1 MDKIPEKSVTT
12 KTLKRR
18 YEKSE
23 KSEHCTVF
31 QEERGPKCLM
41 IIPSLGSKTL
51 GTFRTL
57 IAPAHWQGKHWI
69 DNNIYWVTS
78 HSRLIKI
85 NFFLFFMFSFQLCNW
100 QPANFQKSSHEWV
113 GKNATSSENW
123 REKIIVKLRFFGREQ
138 TIAQRA
144 RMESFSAKSRF
155 LVLVLS
161 CTAASHNI
169 VRNHYNCALYCYCA
183 IISL

>member
-1 MDKIPEKSVTT
+1 MDKIPEKSATT

-23 KSEHCTVF
+23 KREHCTVF

-69 DNNIYWVTS
+69 DNNICLVIS
-78 HSRLIKI
+78 HSGLLKI
-85 NFFLFFMFSFQLCNW
+85 NFFLSFMFSLPTVQLAACQFLKMFYILVMNEYK
-100 QPANFQKSSHEWV
+100 QMPQAVKTDEKKSL
-113 GKNATSSENW
+113 SS
-123 REKIIVKLRFFGREQ
+123 KD
-138 TIAQRA
+138 
-144 RMESFSAKSRF
+144 FSAESRQSHKGPAWK
-155 LVLVLS
+155 VSAQSLS
-161 CTAASHNI
+161 SWSWSCLAQQ
-169 VRNHYNCALYCYCA
+169 LLA
-183 IISL
+183 ILH

>member
-1 MDKIPEKSVTT
+1 MDKIPEKSATT

-23 KSEHCTVF
+23 KREHCTVF

-100 QPANFQKSSHEWV
+100 QPASFQKCCIFQSWMSRNKCHKQW
-113 GKNATSSENW
+113 KLTK
-123 REKIIVKLRFFGREQ
+123 KINVKLRFFGREQ

-144 RMESFSAKSRF
+144 RMESFSAKSQF
-155 LVLVLS
+155 LVLVWGWGE
-161 CTAASHNI
+161 NFWI
-169 VRNHYNCALYCYCA
+169 
-183 IISL
+183 